1 MVHSLVLSE
10 PPAHQLVRDTADG
23 EAAYQDFIATV
34 MNPAADY
41 FKKHDVQHAMAIFVN
56 GMAAMNRFDSLSPE
70 ARAGI
75 MRNARSIEALSLF
88 SDSFPVLDREDIKR
102 LRLPTLVV
110 TGENTIQSHKLV
122 DAELT
127 RLLPNVKRVT
137 IATAAHGSPRENSS
151 AFNEAVLAFLVS
163 DSGAN

>member
-1 MVHSLVLSE
+1 MTDVEELVGLIHKLGLRDVRIVGQSAGAFIALAFALKHADMVHSLVLSE

-75 MRNARSIEALSLF
+75 MRNARSIEALSLS
-88 SDSFPVLDREDIKR
+88 SDSFRCLTGKISSGYGC
-102 LRLPTLVV
+102 LR
-110 TGENTIQSHKLV
+110 
-122 DAELT
+122 
-127 RLLPNVKRVT
+127 
-137 IATAAHGSPRENSS
+137 SS
-151 AFNEAVLAFLVS
+151 
-163 DSGAN
+163 